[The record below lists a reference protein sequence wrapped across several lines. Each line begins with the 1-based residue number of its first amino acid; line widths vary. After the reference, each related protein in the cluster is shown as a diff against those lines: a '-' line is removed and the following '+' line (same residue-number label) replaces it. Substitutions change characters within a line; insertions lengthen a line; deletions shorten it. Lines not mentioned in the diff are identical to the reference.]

1 MGAWVD
7 QKRPIIQTDESI
19 NQMEILAM
27 RVIQLQQFGA
37 AELLQVEQ
45 LDPPKAGAGE
55 VVIEVAAAGVNP
67 IDWKTRQGGGAAAF
81 QGEPPLILGW
91 ECSGTL
97 RECGEGVTDFA
108 VGDRVCGLLNFPAP
122 GRCYAEQVLAQAGQL
137 ARVPQEVDLVTVG
150 GLPLA
155 GLTAWQAL
163 FSAADLQPGQRVLI
177 LAAAG
182 GVGHLAVQLA
192 KWKGAEVIGTASQ
205 ANQPFLLQLG
215 CDQVI
220 DYRSQDVSHSVTDVD
235 VVLDCLGGEAGIEAL
250 ACLKPGGISV
260 TLPSVTAAQVI
271 EAAEA
276 RGCRAASLRVLP
288 NAEQLAQLLGL
299 MAQGVLRLQ
308 VDQLLPLEQAAEA
321 HLHSE
326 TGRAQGKIILTT

>member
-1 MGAWVD
+1 MGAWVE
-7 QKRPIIQTDESI
+7 QKRPLMQTEKSI

-27 RVIQLQQFGA
+27 RAIQLQQFGA
-37 AELLQVEQ
+37 AELLQVER
-45 LDPPKAGAGE
+45 LEPPQTGAGE

-91 ECSGTL
+91 ECSGIL
-97 RECGEGVTDFA
+97 RECGEGVTGFR

-137 ARVPQEVDLVTVG
+137 ARVPQEVDLVRAG

-163 FSAADLQPGQRVLI
+163 FDAADLQPGQRVLI

-192 KWKGAEVIGTASQ
+192 KWRGAEVIGTASP

-215 CDQVI
+215 CDQVV
-220 DYRSQDVSHSVTDVD
+220 DYRSQSVARSVTAVD
-235 VVLDCLGGEAGIEAL
+235 VVLDGLGGKAGMEAL
-250 ACLKPGGISV
+250 ACLKPGGICV

-288 NAEQLAQLLGL
+288 NAEQLSQLLEL
-299 MAQGVLRLQ
+299 MARGLLKLQ
-308 VDQLLPLEQAAEA
+308 VDRLLPLEQAAEA
-321 HLHSE
+321 HRYSE
-326 TGRAQGKIILTT
+326 TGRARGKIILTP